1 MPFVSYLI
9 WNTTELSITPWS
21 FPSCQ
26 GALEHVSQTLNH
38 PCRAVFQRGPLRKSD
53 SSTLWVVL
61 SFPSWWPHDV
71 LCLQG
76 HQQFWQLTLQQES
89 STWGDFCHQG
99 TFHNSTVIFLS
110 HSGECYWQRPGA
122 AQHPTMLSIASQI
135 QDTRSAKIEKV
146 CPAEP
151 TTNKLVLTNS
161 WSQQSR
167 PWPSGWAIY
176 LCSAPSQGRVWV
188 EQ

>member
-1 MPFVSYLI
+1 MPFVSYLS

-99 TFHNSTVIFLS
+99 RFLPPGDVSQFYS
-110 HSGECYWQRPGA
+110 HFSITLRGVLLAETRGCPTSYDT
-122 AQHPTMLSIASQI
+122 QHS
-135 QDTRSAKIEKV
+135 
-146 CPAEP
+146 
-151 TTNKLVLTNS
+151 LTNPGYQECQD
-161 WSQQSR
+161 WEGLPCRANHQQ
-167 PWPSGWAIY
+167 A
-176 LCSAPSQGRVWV
+176 CFDK
-188 EQ
+188 